1 MEQRSVADID
11 DLTAFLA
18 RLAGLLL
25 RSSGEGAHL
34 IERAVADSAR
44 AFGGVASL
52 LLVPE
57 AAALTVTAADGS
69 TGTVIVH
76 GFPEVFRLDQVA
88 ARCEH
93 REAEALRPPAIP
105 PLHQFDACSRQP
117 RRRRG
122 PKARA

>member
-34 IERAVADSAR
+34 IERAVVDSAR

-69 TGTVIVH
+69 TRTVIEH
-76 GFPEVFRLDQVA
+76 GSRRSSASTRSPRSNRSSPKCGQAGPESR
-88 ARCEH
+88 
-93 REAEALRPPAIP
+93 RPTA
-105 PLHQFDACSRQP
+105 
-117 RRRRG
+117 G
-122 PKARA
+122 